1 MKIRLAADLQIDSIV
16 DGLGIRTVI
25 WTQGCKHKC
34 PGCHNQQTWSM
45 TGGALVDIDYIK
57 KEMDALEGQT
67 GITFSGGDPF
77 YQPAQCAILAK
88 HAHKL
93 NLNVWCYTGFTFEQ
107 LLSLGKKN
115 PDIMDFLNEIDVLID
130 GPFMLSLK
138 SFDIKFRGSSNQR
151 IIDVKKSLLE
161 NKVVEL
167 DLDKKDSNHNFG
179 RGEHKL
185 YI

>member
-1 MKIRLAADLQIDSIV
+1 
-16 DGLGIRTVI
+16 
-25 WTQGCKHKC
+25 
-34 PGCHNQQTWSM
+34 
-45 TGGALVDIDYIK
+45 
-57 KEMDALEGQT
+57 
-67 GITFSGGDPF
+67 
-77 YQPAQCAILAK
+77 
-88 HAHKL
+88 
-93 NLNVWCYTGFTFEQ
+93 
-107 LLSLGKKN
+107 
-115 PDIMDFLNEIDVLID
+115 
-130 GPFMLSLK
+130 MLSLK